1 MYTLRGADMTR
12 KHFEALAYEIKW
24 IENKEARLLAAIAIC
39 KAVKQ
44 FNNRFD
50 QSKFLTACEV

>member
-1 MYTLRGADMTR
+1 MSR
-12 KHFEALAYEIKW
+12 KHFEALAYQIKC
-24 IENKEARLLAAIAIC
+24 IDKKDARLAAAIAIC

-44 FNNRFD
+44 FNSRFD